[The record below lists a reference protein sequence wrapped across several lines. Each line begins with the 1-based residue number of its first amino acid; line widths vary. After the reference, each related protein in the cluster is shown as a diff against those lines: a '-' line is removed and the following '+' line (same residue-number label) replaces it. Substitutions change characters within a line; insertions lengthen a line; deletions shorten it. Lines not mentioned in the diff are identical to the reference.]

1 MLTKTSLFP
10 AFFFGYL
17 ERKPVIIFSW
27 KEHTVIIKLRHCG
40 NVWNFSYIQISKRI
54 PFLFFKSHFFSSH
67 NPNDMKITLL
77 LYKKLKLIHRSIVKH
92 KIFVKTLKRMFL
104 YMIQI
109 LASVILGS
117 KKPRNSKTSKA
128 TQALQIFTW
137 LYYTIL
143 LKYKRNLPE
152 VFTRKRLLR
161 KFIQIALWH
170 EFLL

>member
-1 MLTKTSLFP
+1 
-10 AFFFGYL
+10 
-17 ERKPVIIFSW
+17 
-27 KEHTVIIKLRHCG
+27 
-40 NVWNFSYIQISKRI
+40 
-54 PFLFFKSHFFSSH
+54 
-67 NPNDMKITLL
+67 MKITLL

-92 KIFVKTLKRMFL
+92 EIFVKTLKRMFL

-128 TQALQIFTW
+128 TQALKIFTW

-143 LKYKRNLPE
+143 LKYERNLPE

-170 EFLL
+170 EFSSLNLLHIFRTTIEGCAAPFVEHFMALLT